1 MAGFFQP
8 EQQLRNNISMA
19 ANNNTVNYTNTNVDL
34 SVRIFDNFY
43 NFDAD
48 VPVAEYDIVYSYFK
62 SVMGN
67 SRVAG
72 NFAVSLFQVAEQTK
86 IPVLELLDNIKG
98 KAGLDL
104 DLNMA
109 YYLNNIRSRA
119 TLLGVNA
126 APVPNYYAARA
137 VLQ

>member
-1 MAGFFQP
+1 
-8 EQQLRNNISMA
+8 
-19 ANNNTVNYTNTNVDL
+19 
-34 SVRIFDNFY
+34 
-43 NFDAD
+43 